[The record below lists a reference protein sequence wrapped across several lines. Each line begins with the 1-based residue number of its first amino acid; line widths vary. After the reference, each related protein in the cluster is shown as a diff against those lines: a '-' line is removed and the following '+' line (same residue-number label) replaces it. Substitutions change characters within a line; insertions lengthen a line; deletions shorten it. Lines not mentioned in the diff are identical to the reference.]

1 MSGLSS
7 RVSFV
12 PDLPVDFALDDEQG
26 QRWRLADHLPDPVVL
41 LFLRG
46 DW

>member
-1 MSGLSS
+1 
-7 RVSFV
+7 V
-12 PDLPVDFALDDEQG
+12 PDLPIDFVLEDDRG
-26 QRWRLADHLPDPVVL
+26 TRWRLTDHLEDSVVL

>member
-1 MSGLSS
+1 
-7 RVSFV
+7 VAE
-12 PDLPVDFALDDEQG
+12 LPLDFTLNDEN
-26 QRWRLADHLPDPVVL
+26 RHPWRLSEQLGDSVVL

>member
-1 MSGLSS
+1 MK
-7 RVSFV
+7 
-12 PDLPVDFALDDEQG
+12 
-26 QRWRLADHLPDPVVL
+26 LADFTVTDQAGRSWALSEHLEAAVVL

>member
-1 MSGLSS
+1 L
-7 RVSFV
+7 RVAE
-12 PDLPVDFALDDEQG
+12 LPVDFTLDAETG
-26 QRWRLADHLPDPVVL
+26 RPWRLSEHLADSVVL

>member
-1 MSGLSS
+1 
-7 RVSFV
+7 V
-12 PDLPVDFALDDEQG
+12 PDLPLDFTVADETG
-26 QRWRLADHLPDPVVL
+26 RPWRLSEHLENSVVL

>member
-1 MSGLSS
+1 VSG
-7 RVSFV
+7 V
-12 PDLPVDFALDDEQG
+12 PDLPVDFILDDERG
-26 QRWRLADHLPDPVVL
+26 EPWRLADHLHDSIVL